1 MQSENGSFAQQW
13 ADLSEE
19 VLSGMR
25 DWRVQHPQ
33 ATLQEI
39 ETELDC
45 RLARVRARMLEHL
58 AQQSQ
63 ATTWSRAKQ
72 AAVEP
77 AEGEPAEGGPAAGPR
92 CPQCRTPLEPRGR
105 KTRRLRTQGDQEL
118 LLQREYGVCPQC
130 GQGLFPPR

>member
-1 MQSENGSFAQQW
+1 MESENGSFAQQW
-13 ADLSEE
+13 ADLSED
-19 VLSGMR
+19 VRSGMR

-33 ATLQEI
+33 ATVQEI
-39 ETELDC
+39 EIELDRRLAR

-63 ATTWSRAKQ
+63 ATAWGGATQ
-72 AAVEP
+72 E
-77 AEGEPAEGGPAAGPR
+77 AEAHPIAGPR
-92 CPQCRTPLEPRGR
+92 CPQCATRLEPRGR

-118 LLQREYGVCPQC
+118 VLQRDYGVCPQC